1 MTRSILVTL
10 LALAIGTPSVAGTR
24 FRCLSDGLKP
34 TGKNFFVF
42 HKSRK
47 KRLKAAKMTESGD
60 VSAGYPVGTILQL
73 FPFEAMVKRK
83 KGFNPEGNDWEF
95 FQLAV
100 EENEKRPGK
109 FKTTIV
115 ARGKG
120 EVGNVVG
127 SCQGCHVRLATQ
139 HDLVCEFV
147 VGAEGLGLTDAQIA
161 AIQATDP
168 RCK

>member
-1 MTRSILVTL
+1 MMRSIVTMLV
-10 LALAIGTPSVAGTR
+10 ALAIATPSVAGTK
-24 FRCLSDGLKP
+24 FRCLTDGVKP

-42 HKSRK
+42 HKNKK
-47 KRLKAAKMTESGD
+47 KRAKAVAMTESGD

-95 FQLAV
+95 FQLV
-100 EENEKRPGK
+100 PEQKLNGK
-109 FKTTIV
+109 YKTKILAQGKAEV
-115 ARGKG
+115 A
-120 EVGNVVG
+120 NPAG
-127 SCQGCHVRLATQ
+127 SCQGCHVRLATE

-147 VGAEGLGLTDAQIA
+147 IGAEGLHLTPEQIA
-161 AIQATDP
+161 AAQASDP